1 VVSVN
6 TYMYSDAIHGLLVN
20 KDKHRP
26 WGGAML
32 LGKAL
37 PQDPRAV
44 RVLIREQPLYMGTK
58 RTRNAYPPTR
68 TAVGA

>member
-32 LGKAL
+32 LVGIAL
-37 PQDPRAV
+37 PQDSRAGW
-44 RVLIREQPLYMGTK
+44 VLIREQPLYRGTSLIRK
-58 RTRNAYPPTR
+58 HQPP
-68 TAVGA
+68 